1 MSCRDES
8 FITGWSIYPLGYY
21 YGYLM
26 GAVVETLLN
35 VVYNVAEIVNKI
47 AFMLACWCAA
57 KAESEGKR
65 AMSCRDESLFPM
77 QYFRFPHPQQHENHL
92 HRRKVQ
98 FDDGSYFMM
107 IFTAGVAVGL
117 RSRATR
123 RLEDL
128 CPYIRLNNPGES
140 PPIPP

>member
-47 AFMLACWCAA
+47 AFMLACWCEA

-65 AMSCRDESLFPM
+65 AMNWRDESLFPM
-77 QYFRFPHPQQHENHL
+77 QYFRFPHPQLHEN
-92 HRRKVQ
+92 Q
-98 FDDGSYFMM
+98 FHC
-107 IFTAGVAVGL
+107 
-117 RSRATR
+117 
-123 RLEDL
+123 RLEHL
-128 CPYIRLNNPGES
+128 PSRLLLW
-140 PPIPP
+140 IPPRSSG